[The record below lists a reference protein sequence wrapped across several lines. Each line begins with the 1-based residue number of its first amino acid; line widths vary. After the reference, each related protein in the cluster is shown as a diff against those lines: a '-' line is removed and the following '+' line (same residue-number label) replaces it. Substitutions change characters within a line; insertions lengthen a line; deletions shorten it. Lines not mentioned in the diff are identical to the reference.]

1 MFDEEFFYCPL
12 NQQVFFLC
20 CCFCPGGNLF
30 CRALF
35 SCRALRVRKKMC
47 GKGKV
52 IFMIGDILCE
62 NVSVAWLWVYNFVL
76 SFSFLFLF
84 LLLWVM

>member
-1 MFDEEFFYCPL
+1 MSIESTG
-12 NQQVFFLC
+12 VFLGGVFC
-20 CCFCPGGNLF
+20 CRCRRRCSGGNLF
-30 CRALF
+30 CSALF

-62 NVSVAWLWVYNFVL
+62 NVSGLVVGLL
-76 SFSFLFLF
+76 SFFSLSFFFLLL